1 MACNKWGKNTL
12 LSIKDIA
19 SRKKVERLWNA
30 NYVKVWSANFMI
42 FFSFMVVTPL
52 LPLYLSETYQADK
65 DTIGLVLSGY
75 TLTALLARPIAG
87 YLVDSFPRRIVLLTS
102 YFLFFAF
109 FAGYLIAGTMTLFA
123 IIRTAHGAPMGAVT
137 VANSTS
143 AIDVLPSSR
152 RAEGICYYGLSNNLA
167 TSIAPTVGLLIY
179 DTISNYHVIF
189 LIALCT
195 SCIGLIINATVH
207 FPTKEIVPNK
217 DPLSFDRFFLVKGWS
232 EGLVMAC
239 VGTSYGVLATYLA
252 IYGKEVLNIT
262 AGTGLWFAV
271 LSGGLILSRLIGA
284 RSLRKGRVVENVNH
298 GILISLFGYL
308 LFATLKNDWGYY
320 GAAIIIGLGNGHIW
334 PGMQTM
340 FINLAPNNKRGTANS
355 SQLTCWDI
363 GMGLGVVCGG
373 LAIHHTGYSSAFWF
387 AFAINLLGVLF
398 YYIYVKGHYLRN
410 RLR

>member
-1 MACNKWGKNTL
+1 MTQQ
-12 LSIKDIA
+12 
-19 SRKKVERLWNA
+19 ERLWNA
-30 NYVKVWSANFMI
+30 NYVKVWVANFMI
-42 FFSFMVVTPL
+42 FFSFMIVTPL

-65 DTIGLVLSGY
+65 ETIGFVLSGY
-75 TLTALLARPIAG
+75 TLTALLARPFSG
-87 YLVDSFPRRIVLLTS
+87 FLVDSFPRKVVLLTC
-102 YFLFFAF
+102 YFLFFAL

-152 RAEGICYYGLSNNLA
+152 RAEGIGYYGLSNNLA

-179 DTISNYHVIF
+179 DTIGNYNIIF
-189 LIALCT
+189 LIALCAAG
-195 SCIGLIINATVH
+195 IGLTVNATVH

-217 DPLSFDRFFLVKGWS
+217 DPISLDRFFLLKGWS
-232 EGLVMAC
+232 EGAVMVC
-239 VGTSYGVLATYLA
+239 VGASYGVLATYLA
-252 IYGKEVLNIT
+252 IYGKEVLGMT
-262 AGTGLWFAV
+262 AGTGAWFAV
-271 LSGGLILSRLIGA
+271 LSGGLILSRLVGA
-284 RSLRKGRVVENVNH
+284 RSLRKGRVVQNVNH

-308 LFATLKNDWGYY
+308 LFAAWKSPVAFY
-320 GAAIIIGLGNGHIW
+320 AAALIIGLGNGHIW

-363 GMGLGVVCGG
+363 GMGLGVVLGG

-387 AFAINLLGVLF
+387 AFAVNMLGVLF
-398 YYIYVKGHYLRN
+398 YFIYVKRHFIRN

>member
-1 MACNKWGKNTL
+1 MTQQ
-12 LSIKDIA
+12 
-19 SRKKVERLWNA
+19 ERLWNA
-30 NYVKVWSANFMI
+30 NYVKVWVANFMI
-42 FFSFMVVTPL
+42 FFSFMIVTPL

-65 DTIGLVLSGY
+65 ETIGFVLSGY
-75 TLTALLARPIAG
+75 TLTALLARPFSG
-87 YLVDSFPRRIVLLTS
+87 FLVDSFPRKVVLLTC
-102 YFLFFAF
+102 YFLFFAL

-152 RAEGICYYGLSNNLA
+152 RAEGIGYYGLSNNLA

-179 DTISNYHVIF
+179 DTIGNYNIIF
-189 LIALCT
+189 LIALCAAG
-195 SCIGLIINATVH
+195 IGLTVNATVH

-217 DPLSFDRFFLVKGWS
+217 DPISLDRFFLLKGWS
-232 EGLVMAC
+232 EGAVMVC
-239 VGTSYGVLATYLA
+239 VGASYGVLATYLA
-252 IYGKEVLNIT
+252 IYGKEVLGMT
-262 AGTGLWFAV
+262 AGTGAWFAV
-271 LSGGLILSRLIGA
+271 LSGGLILSRLVGA
-284 RSLRKGRVVENVNH
+284 RSLRKGRVVQNVNH

-308 LFATLKNDWGYY
+308 LFAAWKSPVAFY
-320 GAAIIIGLGNGHIW
+320 AAALIIGLGNGHIW

-363 GMGLGVVCGG
+363 GMGLGVVLGG
-373 LAIHHTGYSSAFWF
+373 LAIHHIGYSSAFWF
-387 AFAINLLGVLF
+387 AFAVNMLGVLF
-398 YYIYVKGHYLRN
+398 YFIYVKRHFIRN

>member
-1 MACNKWGKNTL
+1 MTQQ
-12 LSIKDIA
+12 
-19 SRKKVERLWNA
+19 ERLWNA
-30 NYVKVWSANFMI
+30 NYVKVWVANFMI
-42 FFSFMVVTPL
+42 FFSFMIVTPL

-65 DTIGLVLSGY
+65 ETIGFVLSGY
-75 TLTALLARPIAG
+75 TLTALLASPFSG
-87 YLVDSFPRRIVLLTS
+87 FLVDSFPRKVVLLTC
-102 YFLFFAF
+102 YFLFFAL

-152 RAEGICYYGLSNNLA
+152 RAEGIGYYGLSNNLA

-179 DTISNYHVIF
+179 DTIGNYNIIF
-189 LIALCT
+189 LIALCAAG
-195 SCIGLIINATVH
+195 IGLTVNATVH

-217 DPLSFDRFFLVKGWS
+217 DPISLDRFFLLKGWS
-232 EGLVMAC
+232 EGAVMVC
-239 VGTSYGVLATYLA
+239 VGASYGVLATYLA
-252 IYGKEVLNIT
+252 IYGKEVLGMT
-262 AGTGLWFAV
+262 AGTGAWFAV
-271 LSGGLILSRLIGA
+271 LSGGLILSRLVGA
-284 RSLRKGRVVENVNH
+284 RSLRKGRVVQNVNH

-308 LFATLKNDWGYY
+308 LFAAWKSPVAFY
-320 GAAIIIGLGNGHIW
+320 AAALIIGLGNGHIW

-363 GMGLGVVCGG
+363 GMGLGVVLGG

-387 AFAINLLGVLF
+387 AFAVNMLGVLF
-398 YYIYVKGHYLRN
+398 YFIYVKRHFIRN